1 VRRRAAPGQA
11 GKALSK
17 KTLPLDHST
26 WTLVRRLLREGV
38 RPYAGR
44 IVLSFLCMAVVAGTS
59 GALAWLMKP
68 VVDEVFVNKA
78 VGMLWPIATGVV
90 IVSVIKG
97 FATYFQSYFISWVGF
112 RIINDMQN
120 RLFAHLM
127 RMDLQFFHD
136 NATGTLVSRFTN
148 DINQMR
154 AAVSN
159 ALAGIGRDSLSV
171 IALVAVMFYQD
182 WRLGLVSFFAFPTA
196 VYPIQRFGKRLR
208 RVVVNTQEH
217 LGDFVAELDQSFQG
231 MRVVKAYG
239 MERHEEEKIAGIT
252 ETIFRLVFKQ
262 SRVRARS
269 GPLMETLGGLAIA
282 AVIVYGGSRVIEGT
296 TTAGA
301 FFSFM
306 TALMMAYQP
315 VKNLSNLYPSLQEGL
330 AGAQRLFTIL
340 DLTPTIVEKPDA
352 QPLAVRGGAVRLEN
366 VVFGYDASRRALDGI
381 TLDMPAGKRVAL
393 VGLSG
398 AGKSTVLNLI
408 PRFYDV
414 EAGRVLVDGQDVRDV
429 TLGSLRERMALV
441 SQEILLFD
449 DTVRANIAYGR
460 PNATDAEIEAA
471 ARHAAAHDFIAA
483 LPQGYDTTVGE
494 HGAKLSGGQR
504 QRLAIA
510 RAMLRNA
517 PILLLDEATS
527 ALDTESERQVQ
538 TALEALMKGR
548 TTIIVAHRLSTI
560 ADADVIHVID
570 HGRLAESGRHAEL
583 MARGGL
589 YARLYAVQATED
601 DDAAVP
607 TRLAVG
613 QLG

>member
-1 VRRRAAPGQA
+1 M
-11 GKALSK
+11 SNK
-17 KTLPLDHST
+17 KLHLDQST
-26 WTLVRRLLREGV
+26 WTLVRRLVREGV
-38 RPYAGR
+38 RPYVGR
-44 IVLSFLCMAVVAGTS
+44 IFISFLFMAVVAATS
-59 GALAWLMKP
+59 GLLAWLMKP
-68 VVDEVFVNKA
+68 VVDEVFVKQEA
-78 VGMLWPIATGVV
+78 DMLWPIAGAVV
-90 IVSVIKG
+90 AVSVLKG
-97 FATYFQSYFISWVGF
+97 IATYYQSYFISWVGF

-120 RLFAHLM
+120 RLFTHLM
-127 RMDLQFFHD
+127 RMDLQFFHN

-171 IALVAVMFYQD
+171 IALVGVMFYQD
-182 WRLGLVSFFAFPTA
+182 WRLGLISFFAFPTA

-217 LGDFVAELDQSFQG
+217 LGDFVSQLDQSFQG

-239 MERHEEEKIAGIT
+239 MERYEEGKVAGIT
-252 ETIFRLVFKQ
+252 ETIFQLVFKQ

-269 GPLMETLGGLAIA
+269 SPIMEALGGMAIA
-282 AVIVYGGSRVIEGT
+282 AVIVYGGLSVVHGT
-296 TTAGA
+296 TTPGA

-306 TALMMAYQP
+306 TAFMMAYQP

-330 AGAQRLFTIL
+330 AGAERLFIILDIEPTIL
-340 DLTPTIVEKPDA
+340 EKPDA
-352 QPLAVRGGAVRLEN
+352 KPLAIRGGAVRLEN
-366 VVFGYDASRRALDGI
+366 VLFRYDESRRALDGI
-381 TLDMPAGKRVAL
+381 TLDVPAGKRVAL

-414 EAGRVLVDGQDVRDV
+414 NEGRVLVDGQDVRDV
-429 TLGSLRERMALV
+429 TLSSLRAGMALV

-449 DTVRANIAYGR
+449 DTVRANIAYGC
-460 PNATDAEIEAA
+460 PETTDADVEAA

-483 LPQGYDTTVGE
+483 LPQGYDTMVGE

-538 TALEALMKGR
+538 TALEALMEGR

-560 ADADVIHVID
+560 ADADLIHVID
-570 HGRLAESGRHAEL
+570 RGRVAESGRHGEL

-589 YARLYAVQATED
+589 YARLYAVQSAED
-601 DDAAVP
+601 DDTTASPPRVA
-607 TRLAVG
+607 
-613 QLG
+613 LGHLG

>member
-1 VRRRAAPGQA
+1 MSNKR
-11 GKALSK
+11 
-17 KTLPLDHST
+17 LPLDHST

-44 IVLSFLCMAVVAGTS
+44 IFLSFICMAVVAATS
-59 GALAWLMKP
+59 GLLAWLMKP
-68 VVDEVFVNKA
+68 VVDDVFVNRA
-78 VGMLWPIATGVV
+78 SSLLWPIAAGVV
-90 IVSVIKG
+90 ATSLAKG
-97 FATYFQSYFISWVGF
+97 VATYFQSYFISWVGF

-120 RLFAHLM
+120 RLFNHLL

-136 NATGTLVSRFTN
+136 NATGTLISRFTI

-171 IALVAVMFYQD
+171 VALVGVMFYQD
-182 WRLGLVSFFAFPTA
+182 WRLGLISFFAFPAA
-196 VYPIQRFGKRLR
+196 VLPIQRLGKRLR
-208 RVVVNTQEH
+208 RVVVNTQENM
-217 LGDFVAELDQSFQG
+217 GGFVSQLNQSFQG

-239 MERHEEEKIAGIT
+239 MEDHEEQRVAGIT
-252 ETIFRLVFKQ
+252 ETIFQLVFKQ

-269 GPLMETLGGLAIA
+269 GPIMETLAGAAIA
-282 AVIVYGGSRVIEGT
+282 AVIVYGGSRVIAGT
-296 TTAGA
+296 TTPGA

-306 TALMMAYQP
+306 TALLMAYQP

-340 DLTPTIVEKPDA
+340 DLKPSIVEKPDA
-352 QPLAVRGGAVRLEN
+352 TPLVIAGGGVRFEN
-366 VVFGYDASRRALDGI
+366 VVFGYDTSRRALDGI
-381 TLDMPAGKRVAL
+381 TLDMGAGKRVAL

-398 AGKSTVLNLI
+398 AGKSTALNLI

-414 EAGRVLVDGQDVRDV
+414 DQGRILIDGQDVRDV
-429 TLGSLRERMALV
+429 TLDSLRANIALV

-460 PNATDAEIEAA
+460 PGATEAEIEAA
-471 ARHAAAHDFIAA
+471 ARNAAAHDFISAM
-483 LPQGYDTTVGE
+483 PQGYDTMVGE

-538 TALEALMKGR
+538 AALEALMEGR

-570 HGRLAESGRHAEL
+570 HGHLAESGRHGEL
-583 MARGGL
+583 LGRGGL
-589 YARLYAVQATED
+589 YARLYAVQSAEDGEQAT
-601 DDAAVP
+601 APRVAV
-607 TRLAVG
+607 R